1 MAKGNGRK
9 KRERGSVDTLP
20 SGAIRVRVYAGI
32 DPVTKLRHD
41 LTEVIPAGPDAE
53 KLAEEMRVSLL
64 NQVYERRNP
73 RTKATVNQLL
83 DKYLAE
89 ADLEFNTLDVYKGY
103 ANKHIRPLLG
113 TVKVGSL
120 DAGIMDSLYAEL
132 RRCRDHCK
140 NAKGQLDH
148 RTTRK
153 HECDERCRPHTCKPL
168 AASTIRQVHFILYG
182 ALRRAV
188 RWKWVTT
195 NPIADAEPPAAPK
208 GNPRPPSPD
217 QAARIINEAFK
228 DPDWGALIWLTMI
241 TGQRR
246 GELCAIRWLHVDL
259 DTGVLHLEKAI
270 SQRSKKKWEKDTKA
284 HQDRRITLDPDTV
297 ELLREHK
304 ARALARAEALQLD
317 LADDSFVFSLA
328 PDGSTHLVPDSV
340 TQRYSKLAN
349 RLGIK
354 TTLHKLR
361 HYSATE
367 LITAGVDIRTVAGR
381 LGHGGGGTTTLRAYT
396 AWVSESDQRAAGS
409 LASRMPARP
418 GVAAAP
424 AIGITELNPANPY
437 EKIAVDLR
445 AKILQGTLR
454 RGLPIPSIKELAATY
469 GTSVSTAQRAVK
481 LLDEWGLVELNSGR
495 RTLVRH
501 VAPAA
506 VPTIA
511 EPTIG
516 QTDKARLSDGQARP
530 LDLEVRLLGDP
541 IARFRAEA
549 DPEDTSDLRQLLVGA
564 IRRSGG
570 NPTEIGDYELV
581 VSLAGS
587 ADAMT
592 TFVATR

>member
-1 MAKGNGRK
+1 MAKVNGRK
-9 KRERGSVDTLP
+9 KRDRGGIDVLP
-20 SGAIRVRVYAGI
+20 SGAVRVRVYAGI
-32 DPVTKLRHD
+32 DPVSKRRHD

-53 KLAEEMRVSLL
+53 KLAEEMRVRLL

-83 DKYLAE
+83 DKYLSE

-103 ANKHIRPLLG
+103 ADKHIRPLLG
-113 TVKVGSL
+113 GVKVGSL

-140 NAKGQLDH
+140 NTKGQIDH

-168 AASTIRQVHFILYG
+168 AASTIRQIHFILYG

-208 GNPRPPSPD
+208 GNPRPPTPE

-259 DTGVLHLEKAI
+259 DNGVLHLEKAI
-270 SQRSKKKWEKDTKA
+270 GQRSKKTWEKDTKA
-284 HQDRRITLDPDTV
+284 HQDRRITLDPETI

-304 ARALARAEALQLD
+304 ARAHARAEALQLE
-317 LADDSFVFSLA
+317 LADDAFVFSLA
-328 PDGSTHLVPDSV
+328 PDGSAHLIPDSV

-367 LITAGVDIRTVAGR
+367 LIAAGVDIRTVAGR

-409 LASRMPARP
+409 LASRMPIRP
-418 GVAAAP
+418 GAAP
-424 AIGITELNPANPY
+424 TPTITLTELDPTSPY
-437 EKIAVDLR
+437 ERIAVDLR
-445 AKILQGTLR
+445 TKIMQGTLR
-454 RGLPIPSIKELAATY
+454 PGLPIPPVKAIAAEH

-481 LLDEWGLVELNSGR
+481 LLDEWGLVEINSGR
-495 RTLVRH
+495 RTLVKY
-501 VAPAA
+501 VALAA
-506 VPTIA
+506 ASTAATSTNAPNDQAQVSV
-511 EPTIG
+511 G
-516 QTDKARLSDGQARP
+516 QERL
-530 LDLEVRLLGDP
+530 LDLEVRQLGKP
-541 IARFRAEA
+541 IAKFRASA
-549 DPEDTSDLRQLLVGA
+549 DPDSSKDLRQLLVGA

-570 NPTEIGDYELV
+570 DLADIGDYELA

-587 ADAMT
+587 ADLMT

>member
-1 MAKGNGRK
+1 MAKANGRK
-9 KRERGSVDTLP
+9 KRERGGIDVLP

-32 DPVTKLRHD
+32 DPVSKRRHD
-41 LTEVIPAGPDAE
+41 LIEVIPAGRDAE
-53 KLAEEMRVSLL
+53 KLAEEARVRLL

-83 DKYLAE
+83 DKYLSE
-89 ADLEFNTLDVYKGY
+89 ADLEFNTLDVYNGY

-113 TVKVGSL
+113 SLKVGSL

-140 NAKGQLDH
+140 NTKGQIDH
-148 RTTRK
+148 RTTRR

-168 AASTIRQVHFILYG
+168 ASSTIRQIHFILYG

-188 RWKWVTT
+188 RWKWVTA

-208 GNPRPPSPD
+208 GNPRPPAPA

-246 GELCAIRWLHVDL
+246 GELCAIRWFHVDL
-259 DTGVLHLEKAI
+259 DNAVLHLEKAI
-270 SQRSKKKWEKDTKA
+270 GQRSGKKWEKDTKA

-297 ELLREHK
+297 ELLREHR
-304 ARALARAEALQLD
+304 ARALARAEALQLE

-367 LITAGVDIRTVAGR
+367 LIAAGVDIRTVAGR

-396 AWVSESDQRAAGS
+396 AWVSESDQRASGA
-409 LASRMPARP
+409 LASRMPTRP
-418 GVAAAP
+418 GISGAS
-424 AIGITELNPANPY
+424 AIAMKDLNPTSPY

-445 AKILQGTLR
+445 AQILEGTLR
-454 RGLPIPSIKELAATY
+454 PGLPIPSVKALAATH

-495 RTLVRH
+495 RTLVKH
-501 VAPAA
+501 VAVAASPASD
-506 VPTIA
+506 

-516 QTDKARLSDGQARP
+516 HTDEARLSDGMPRP
-530 LDLEVRLLGDP
+530 LDLDVRLLGDT
-541 IARFRAEA
+541 IAKFRADA
-549 DPEDTSDLRQLLVGA
+549 DPEDTSDLRELLVGA

-570 NPTEIGDYELV
+570 NLADIGDYELV
-581 VSLAGS
+581 VRLAGS
-587 ADAMT
+587 TEAMT

>member
-1 MAKGNGRK
+1 MAKANGRK
-9 KRERGSVDTLP
+9 KRDRGGIDVLP
-20 SGAIRVRVYAGI
+20 SGAIRVRVYAGV
-32 DPVTKLRHD
+32 DPVSKRRHD

-53 KLAEEMRVSLL
+53 KLAEEMRVRLL

-83 DKYLAE
+83 DKYLSE

-103 ANKHIRPLLG
+103 ADKHIRPLLG
-113 TVKVGSL
+113 GVKVGSL

-140 NAKGQLDH
+140 NTKGQIDH

-153 HECDERCRPHTCKPL
+153 HECDERCRPHTCKAL
-168 AASTIRQVHFILYG
+168 AASTIRQIHFILYG

-208 GNPRPPSPD
+208 GNPRPPTPE

-259 DTGVLHLEKAI
+259 DNGVLHLEKAI
-270 SQRSKKKWEKDTKA
+270 GQRSKKTWEKDTKA
-284 HQDRRITLDPDTV
+284 HQDRRITLDPETI

-304 ARALARAEALQLD
+304 ARAHARAEALQLE

-328 PDGSTHLVPDSV
+328 PDGSTHLIPDSV

-367 LITAGVDIRTVAGR
+367 LIAAGVDIRTVAGR

-409 LASRMPARP
+409 LASRMPIRP
-418 GVAAAP
+418 GAAP
-424 AIGITELNPANPY
+424 APAIILTELDPTSPY
-437 EKIAVDLR
+437 ERIAVDLR
-445 AKILQGTLR
+445 TRIMEGVLQP
-454 RGLPIPSIKELAATY
+454 GLPIPPVKAIATEH

-481 LLDEWGLVELNSGR
+481 LLEEWGLVEVNSGR
-495 RTLVRH
+495 RTLVKYVAPATASAVRTATH
-501 VAPAA
+501 TPNDRAPAA
-506 VPTIA
+506 VGET
-511 EPTIG
+511 
-516 QTDKARLSDGQARP
+516 RL
-530 LDLEVRLLGDP
+530 LDLEVRQLGKP
-541 IARFRAEA
+541 ITKFRAEA
-549 DPEDTSDLRQLLVGA
+549 DPDSAKDLRQLLLGA

-570 NPTEIGDYELV
+570 DLADIGDYELA
-581 VSLAGS
+581 VSEAGS
-587 ADAMT
+587 ADLMT